1 MIAFNLDI
9 FFLPPLLL
17 VVLRLDRRTYY
28 ESRMD
33 PPVKPEGDEKRKK
46 ASATVFIFGADL

>member
-1 MIAFNLDI
+1 
-9 FFLPPLLL
+9 
-17 VVLRLDRRTYY
+17 
-28 ESRMD
+28 MD